1 MSHTHSFGTS
11 DTGHTQLPHQVLS
24 DGYVMTDD
32 GHVFP
37 VDMFP
42 QEMERCKKSMIL
54 TGSVFTKHEP
64 LYEEVKMEMEN
75 DDYRLTQPE
84 PPEFPSPEVRPPVV
98 VVPNARKSAP
108 PLPGDPQSLE
118 RPHCPSPAGRPG
130 WASPRPSTSQVR
142 GPPLL
147 LHGVSEH
154 SKS

>member
-1 MSHTHSFGTS
+1 VSHTHSFGTS

-64 LYEEVKMEMEN
+64 LYDVPGGQAPGGCRAERKKK
-75 DDYRLTQPE
+75 RTTTSGGSTSSGKATLTK
-84 PPEFPSPEVRPPVV
+84 S
-98 VVPNARKSAP
+98 RKSSGVGIAKA
-108 PLPGDPQSLE
+108 LDFSDQ
-118 RPHCPSPAGRPG
+118 RPTFVVAGCVRALKVLTSARRT
-130 WASPRPSTSQVR
+130 AS
-142 GPPLL
+142 
-147 LHGVSEH
+147 
-154 SKS
+154 